1 MAKKKEQHMSSKA
14 VNRRSSDNTMVKRRS
29 SDNTMVKRKRT
40 KYAFSNPHR
49 LCTATHT
56 RYNNEEPFSDL
67 YQISPY

>member
-14 VNRRSSDNTMVKRRS
+14 VNRRSSYNTMVKG
-29 SDNTMVKRKRT
+29 KRT

-56 RYNNEEPFSDL
+56 RYHNEEPFSDL

>member
-1 MAKKKEQHMSSKA
+1 MAKKKEQNMSSKA
-14 VNRRSSDNTMVKRRS
+14 VNRRS

-49 LCTATHT
+49 LCIATHT
-56 RYNNEEPFSDL
+56 RYHNEEPFSDL